1 MQTEQKPN
9 NRRAVV
15 YVRLSADDS
24 TNPSFSPMN
33 QEKLCKE
40 YANRLG
46 DPISAVYKD
55 INRSGANIERPGF
68 LRLINDAK
76 KGMISKVFI
85 KDWSR
90 LTRNISDLRMIRKL
104 LEKDLGVEIVST
116 DGLTDDKSVD
126 ISTLSS
132 DWVVQESRKKQ
143 EQIHDLKKQDQIP
156 CSRPPF
162 GYKMSKKYK
171 MFIPDGDKAVSIK
184 EIFEQ
189 RDGGSTITEIAMDF
203 KMNIT
208 TIYNIL
214 QNKTYLGFNCYKGE
228 WSKGRHEPLIDEET
242 FKRCQKEKTKE
253 RTWKN
258 NTPVKIELPK
268 IPSS

>member
-9 NRRAVV
+9 IRRAVI

-24 TNPSFSPMN
+24 NNPSLSPLN
-33 QEKLCKE
+33 QEKICKE
-40 YANRLG
+40 YANKLG
-46 DPISAVYKD
+46 DSIFAVFKD
-55 INRSGANIERPGF
+55 INRSGANLERPGF
-68 LRLINDAK
+68 LKLIKDAK
-76 KGMISKVFI
+76 QGMISKVYI

-90 LTRNISDLRMIRKL
+90 LTRDISDLRMIRKL
-104 LEKDLGVEIVST
+104 LEKDLDVRIISS
-116 DGLTDDKSVD
+116 DGIADDKAIDV
-126 ISTLSS
+126 STLSS
-132 DWVVQESRKKQ
+132 DWFVQESRKKQ
-143 EQIHDLKKQDQIP
+143 EQVHDLKIREQIP

-171 MFIPDGDKAVSIK
+171 MFIPDGDRAISVKQ
-184 EIFEQ
+184 IFEQ

-203 KMNIT
+203 QMNPT

-228 WSKGRHEPLIDEET
+228 WSKGKHEPLIDQET
-242 FKRCQKEKTKE
+242 FDRIQKQKENA

-258 NTPVKIELPK
+258 PKSVKIELPK